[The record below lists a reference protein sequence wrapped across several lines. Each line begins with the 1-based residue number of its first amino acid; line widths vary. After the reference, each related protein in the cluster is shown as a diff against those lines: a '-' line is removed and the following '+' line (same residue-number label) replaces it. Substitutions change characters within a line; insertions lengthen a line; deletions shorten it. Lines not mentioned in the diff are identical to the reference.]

1 MSENAVVVFHQ
12 DSVLVARPDL
22 KGRHSAGN
30 GYFRAHLAALAGE
43 TIHASG
49 HPSQKGPFEAFARAL
64 DPASKPN
71 WIAPENIAGIAAV
84 GTVMLPAPGLVEP
97 SRLRGRLGDAAYSL
111 VGVTHTTA
119 SHRILDALADV
130 VAAPAMPWDA
140 IICTSKAVRATVE
153 TVFVGAREELS
164 QRVGANVSPPLPQ
177 LPVIPLGIH
186 TADFEAG
193 ADERAAARAA
203 LGLEPEDVLLM
214 FVGRLAFHAKAH
226 PHAMYRAAERVARKS
241 GKRLVLLQCG
251 WFANDHIRDAFV
263 EGAATWCPSVR
274 ALFND
279 GRQPDER
286 RRAFAAADI
295 FVSLSDNIQET
306 YGLTPVEAM
315 AAGLPCLVTD
325 WDGYRDT
332 VRDGVDGFAVPT
344 LMPAAPFTEGLALLH
359 EAEATSYDIYC
370 GQSSLTVALDLARL
384 EQALG
389 ALVGDA
395 SLRWLMGEAGRRRA
409 REIFDWK
416 PVFRRYQALWGEL
429 GAIRRDLG
437 PKLARPPRGTIRR
450 ADPARLFATYPT
462 GFLDG
467 ATRIAPAA
475 DAPDLALIARD
486 RMFAPP
492 LTPIPLARA
501 MALAETVA
509 KSGATSLAD
518 LAPRTGMPL
527 PAVVLCAAMLLKLG
541 VWRVVG

>member
-30 GYFRAHLAALAGE
+30 GYFRAHLTALAGD

-49 HPSQKGPFEAFARAL
+49 HPTQKGPFETFARAL
-64 DPASKPN
+64 DPKAKPH
-71 WIAPENIAGIAAV
+71 WIAPENLRGLGEV
-84 GTVMLPAPGLVEP
+84 GTIMLPAPGLVEP
-97 SRLRGRLGDAAYSL
+97 AHLRGRLGDASYSL

-119 SHRILDALADV
+119 SHRVMDALADV
-130 VAAPAMPWDA
+130 PAAPVMPWDA
-140 IICTSKAVRATVE
+140 IICTSRAVRATVE
-153 TVFVGAREELS
+153 TVFAGACEELS
-164 QRVGANVSPPLPQ
+164 QRLGTNVAPPLPQ

-186 TADFEAG
+186 TADFAADG
-193 ADERAAARAA
+193 DERASARAA
-203 LGLEPEDVLLM
+203 LGLAPEDVLLM

-226 PHAMYRAAERVARKS
+226 PHAMYLAAERVARKTDR
-241 GKRLVLLQCG
+241 KIVLLQCG

-274 ALFND
+274 ALFSD

-332 VRDGVDGFAVPT
+332 VRDGIDGFAIPT
-344 LMPAAPFTEGLALLH
+344 MMPAAPFTEGLALLH

-384 EQALG
+384 ETAL
-389 ALVGDA
+389 ATLVSDA
-395 SLRWLMGEAGRRRA
+395 SLRRLMGEAGRARA
-409 REIFDWK
+409 RALFDWQ
-416 PVFRRYQALWGEL
+416 PVFARYQALWAEL
-429 GAIRRDLG
+429 RSTRRELG
-437 PKLARPPRGTIRR
+437 PKLARAPGATIRR

-462 GFLDG
+462 CSLDG
-467 ATRIAPAA
+467 STRVVIVP
-475 DAPDLALIARD
+475 DAPDVGALARD
-486 RMFAPP
+486 RMFAPA
-492 LTPIPLARA
+492 LTPVP
-501 MALAETVA
+501 MAHAAKLAEASVA
-509 KSGATSLAD
+509 MGPASLAE
-518 LAPRTGMPL
+518 LASRALMPL
-527 PAVVLCAAMLLKLG
+527 PAVVLCAALLLKAG
-541 VWRVVG
+541 VWRREG